1 MILGQVFERF
11 VEESPVSVMV
21 RGLLETILS
30 PQKLNELFEESTK
43 TQYTKE
49 LLFSTIVEMM
59 NEVAC
64 GIRPSIHAAYQAKAA
79 TMNVS
84 VTSVYNKLNGMES
97 NVSAELVRETG
108 ASMEA
113 IVRHLKGNLPDWL
126 PGYRLKIL
134 DGNAIAASEHR
145 LKPLR
150 TCNSGPL
157 PGQSLVVLDPSL
169 MLAIDVFPG
178 EDGHAQERSLLPQVL
193 ATVESDDVWIADR
206 NFCTLNFLSGIVANA
221 GYFIIRE
228 HKCLPW
234 HDASEFSRIG
244 SIEGGKVWEQIVK
257 VSDDEGYLS
266 TIRRVQVIL
275 DETTRDGDSEISIL
289 TNLPST
295 VANALVIAQIYRKR
309 WTIETL
315 FQILTEIFNCEIKTL
330 GYPKAALFAFCV
342 ALVSYNILA
351 VVLAALRSVHGIEK
365 IEHEVSSYYL
375 ADEIR
380 GTYRGMMIAIPPPEW
395 QVFHQI
401 NLIDFSKILQ
411 DLAIKVNLAVFLSHP
426 RSTKKTKK
434 WVKKT
439 RPTKNPHVSTA
450 KILSQNNAQKQTP

>member
-11 VEESPVSVMV
+11 VEKSPVSVMV
-21 RGLLETILS
+21 RGLLETILA
-30 PQKLNELFEESTK
+30 PQKLDELFERCTQI
-43 TQYTKE
+43 QYTKE
-49 LLFSTIVEMM
+49 LLFSTVVEMM

-64 GIRPSIHAAYQAKAA
+64 GIRPSIHAVYQAKAA

-150 TCNSGPL
+150 TCNSAPL

-206 NFCTLNFLSGIVANA
+206 NFCTLNFLSGIVAKA

-244 SIEGGKVWEQIVK
+244 SIEGGKVLEQIVK

-275 DETTRDGDSEISIL
+275 DETTRDGDSQISIL
-289 TNLPST
+289 TNLPSS
-295 VANALVIAQIYRKR
+295 VANALVVAQIYRKR
-309 WTIETL
+309 WTIEIL
-315 FQILTEIFNCEIKTL
+315 FQILTEIFNCEIKAL

-342 ALVSYNILA
+342 ALVSYNILS
-351 VVLAALRSVHGIEK
+351 VVLAALRSLHGIEK
-365 IEHEVSSYYL
+365 IEQEVSSYYL

-380 GTYRGMMIAIPPPEW
+380 GTYRGMMIAIPTQEW
-395 QVFHQI
+395 KIFGQM
-401 NLIDFSKILQ
+401 NLIELTNLLQ
-411 DLAIKVNLAVFLSHP
+411 NLATHVNLAIFMSHP
-426 RSTKKTKK
+426 RGA
-434 WVKKT
+434 KKT
-439 RPTKNPHVSTA
+439 RRKFQRIRPSKRPHVSTA
-450 KILSQNNAQKQTP
+450 KILSQNKSQNQTP